1 MNVQDYFSVTHLAK
15 TGYVGLLRR
24 IAWVARAAGISRWL
38 EHNHDRGRIY
48 HWASSLLSI
57 HDIDGLIALDV
68 PWWTYDAIEE
78 VESFLSSHRAS
89 VFEYGSGASTVWL
102 AKRAAKVISVEHDAD
117 WYALVSERV
126 APQDAL
132 CPVDL
137 RLVRATMAAEDQASE
152 QIYTSQK
159 PQARGLAF
167 EAYAK
172 EIERADGPFDLIVID
187 GRARGAC
194 LRHALP
200 HLAEDGLIVFD
211 NSHRPRYRVAI
222 DQSGLEAR
230 RLAGLTP
237 SLPYPDETTLLTA
250 RTWDA

>member
-38 EHNHDRGRIY
+38 ELNHDRDRIY

-78 VESFLSSHRAS
+78 VESFLSSRRAS

-126 APQDAL
+126 APKDEL

-137 RLVRATMAAEDQASE
+137 RLVRATMVGHDPPSD

-167 EAYAK
+167 EAYAN
-172 EIERADGPFDLIVID
+172 EVERAGGPFDLIVID
-187 GRARGAC
+187 GRAREAC
-194 LRHALP
+194 LQHAIP
-200 HLAEDGLIVFD
+200 YLAEGGLIVFD
-211 NSHRPRYRVAI
+211 NSHRARYRVAI
-222 DQSGLEAR
+222 DKTGLKAV

-237 SLPYPDETTLLTA
+237 SLPYPDETTLLTV
-250 RTWDA
+250 RPLDA